1 MADQASGHLQRKID
15 MARRADIQARLGQM
29 RAAADECCGKG
40 VISPQNIRNA
50 GANSGYL
57 QGRINEM
64 PVVYS
69 ARSGVQASAHLQARV
84 DALKESLRET
94 DRFEAVALRRPIP
107 ACTLPPNTVY
117 NAGLPI
123 PVPKFPCALINNMM
137 TH

>member
-15 MARRADIQARLGQM
+15 AARRADIQARLQHM
-29 RAAADECCGKG
+29 RVANDCCVGG
-40 VISPQNIRNA
+40 AHSSRDA

-57 QGRINEM
+57 QGRINAM

-69 ARSGVQASAHLQARV
+69 ARSGVQASSHLQARV
-84 DALKESLRET
+84 DALNDVLRET

-123 PVPKFPCALINNMM
+123 PVPQFKCVLINNMM
-137 TH
+137 TGS

>member
-15 MARRADIQARLGQM
+15 MARRCDIQARLGQM
-29 RAAADECCGKG
+29 RASSECCGKG
-40 VISPQNIRNA
+40 VQNARDA

-57 QGRINEM
+57 QGRMNEL
-64 PVVYS
+64 PTVYS
-69 ARSGVQASAHLQARV
+69 ARSGVQASVHLQGRV
-84 DALKESLRET
+84 DALKDALRET

-123 PVPKFPCALINNMM
+123 PVPKFRCALVNNMM

>member
-15 MARRADIQARLGQM
+15 EARRADIQARLSQM
-29 RAAADECCGKG
+29 RAAACCDEGDG
-40 VISPQNIRNA
+40 VSQNGRNA

-57 QGRINEM
+57 QRQINSM

-69 ARSGVQASAHLQARV
+69 ARSGVQASSHLQARV
-84 DALKESLRET
+84 DALNDMLRET